1 MTKVAL
7 LEIRDECA
15 ILAAVDRIALR
26 HSQLDYVLRLIL
38 KDAGDLEFSE
48 AMRDSEL
55 DRATK
60 LRERVRKCIK
70 DRVGEDISKLDRLLG
85 TRKNSERRQE
95 RPASQRLG
103 KNEDGELVMRG
114 DDKGV
119 HPCPSVEELNKVA
132 DTLATL
138 VTDFNE
144 ERLRGFIQ
152 KATGRKK
159 KSAAKVAG

>member
-7 LEIRDECA
+7 LEIPDECA
-15 ILAAVDRIALR
+15 ILAAVGRIALR

-48 AMRDSEL
+48 AMRDSKL

-85 TRKNSERRQE
+85 RAKTASDDRNDLLHSVWAKN
-95 RPASQRLG
+95 
-103 KNEDGELVMRG
+103 KDGELVMRG
-114 DDKGV
+114 DDKGA

-152 KATGRKK
+152 KATGRRK